1 MIRFPDPANQRRI
14 QGGVGDEMIDSQVAE
29 RLADYRTN
37 IFAKMSQMA
46 QEHGAL
52 NLGQGFPDF
61 PGPDFV
67 KEAAIEAIRA
77 GHDQYAR
84 TFGVPELNRAI
95 AEYFADRA
103 GLAIDPDTE
112 VTVLCGCQEALAAT
126 LVGLVN
132 PGDEVIVF
140 EPYFDTYRPCVATA
154 GGIARFVT
162 LEPPCFAIDETRLRQ
177 VFGPRTR
184 AILVNT
190 PHNPTGKVYSREEL
204 ELIATLCK
212 EHDAIAIMDEVYEN
226 LVFEGEHVRMAALD
240 GMHDRTVTL
249 SSLGKTFSLTGWK
262 VGWAIACPPLTAAVR
277 RAHQT
282 LTFSTATPLQYGAA
296 KALRA
301 PRAYY
306 DDFLEQYRR
315 RRDLLIQGLEEIGFI
330 VYPPAGTYFVL
341 ADHTPFGLGNDE
353 ELCAHLIREIGVAAI
368 PPSYFYSDP
377 DKGRNMVRFAFC
389 KTQGVLRQAID
400 RLRALQPRASARNV

>member
-1 MIRFPDPANQRRI
+1 
-14 QGGVGDEMIDSQVAE
+14 MIDSQVAQ
-29 RLADYRTN
+29 RFADYETN
-37 IFAKMSQMA
+37 VFAKMSRMA
-46 QEHGAL
+46 HEHGAL

-67 KEAAIEAIRA
+67 KEAAVEAIRA
-77 GHDQYAR
+77 GYDQYSP
-84 TFGVPELNRAI
+84 TSGLPDLTRAI
-95 AEYFADRA
+95 AEHYRDRV
-103 GLAIDPDTE
+103 GLDVDPDTE
-112 VTVLCGCQEALAAT
+112 VTVHCGCTEALAAS

-140 EPYFDTYRPCVATA
+140 EPYFDTYRPGVALA

-162 LEPPCFAIDETRLRQ
+162 LEPPRFAIDPDRLRRA
-177 VFGPRTR
+177 FGPRTR

-190 PHNPTGKVYSREEL
+190 PHNPTGKVFSRREL
-204 ELIATLCK
+204 ELIAALCR

-226 LVFEGEHVRMAALD
+226 LVFEGEHVSMAALE
-240 GMHDRTVTL
+240 GMRGRTVTL

-262 VGWAIACPPLTAAVR
+262 VGWSIARPPLTTAIR

-282 LTFSTATPLQYGAA
+282 LTFAAATPLQYAAA

-301 PRAYY
+301 PRSYY
-306 DDFLEQYRR
+306 DDFLAQYRER
-315 RRDLLIQGLEEIGFI
+315 RGLLVEALEEIGFI
-330 VYPPAGTYFVL
+330 VFPPAGTYFVL
-341 ADHTPFGLGNDE
+341 ADHTPFALGDDE
-353 ELCAHLIREIGVAAI
+353 EFCVHLTREIGVAAI

-377 DKGRNMVRFAFC
+377 AKGRDLVRFAFC

-400 RLRALQPRASARNV
+400 RLRTLQPRRSPQKALTR